1 VVSLTPFFLA
11 KEMSIGSLTVLEYTI
26 LSDFSPNFLA
36 KAISDL
42 DAQSKP
48 APLDDKS
55 SNTG

>member
-1 VVSLTPFFLA
+1 
-11 KEMSIGSLTVLEYTI
+11 MSIGSLTVLEYTI
-26 LSDFSPNFLA
+26 LSDFNPNFLA

-42 DAQSKP
+42 EAQSKP